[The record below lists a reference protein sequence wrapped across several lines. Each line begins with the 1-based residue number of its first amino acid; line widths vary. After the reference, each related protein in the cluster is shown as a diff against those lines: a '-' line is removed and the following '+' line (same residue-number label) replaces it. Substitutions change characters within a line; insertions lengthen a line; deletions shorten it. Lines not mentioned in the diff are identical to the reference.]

1 VISQRG
7 TIFARVPVRGLAWAQ
22 RTHLTMLGRVWI
34 GLNAFFAFLSISV
47 DPLAFARS
55 EVVRGVGTGCVANTH
70 SLLVVFGTDCSG
82 LHADLRAARNL
93 AFDERLE
100 TNR

>member
-1 VISQRG
+1 MQGQAGESLSDL
-7 TIFARVPVRGLAWAQ
+7 VRS
-22 RTHLTMLGRVWI
+22 HSVWI
-34 GLNAFFAFLSISV
+34 GLNAFFAFLFV

-55 EVVRGVGTGCVANTH
+55 EVVRGVGTGYVANTN